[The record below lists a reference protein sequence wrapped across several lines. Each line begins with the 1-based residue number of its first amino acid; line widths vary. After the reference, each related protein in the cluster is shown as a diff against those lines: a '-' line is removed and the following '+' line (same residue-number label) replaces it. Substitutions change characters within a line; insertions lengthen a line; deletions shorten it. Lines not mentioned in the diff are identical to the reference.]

1 MFMLRRFLPAA
12 LLLLLVAA
20 PVGSATSAHQGPAD
34 SDIANRAKLLSY
46 VLRQQL
52 TQHHF
57 SHKAIDDEFSAATF
71 DLYLKQLDFQK
82 RFLLAS
88 DVAQL
93 KAYAGRIDEEFKRG
107 QVELPAVAGQLLDKR
122 IRQVKQVATELLQK
136 DFDFTISEEL
146 ESDPEKLDWART
158 EEELRER
165 WRKILKYQ
173 VMVRMLTLEEDT
185 GDNEN
190 QPAEPQKDKA
200 SDKPETQAE
209 ARKKIAKRFDHF
221 FDRLLKDTL
230 RDHYDRYFNA
240 ATRAFD
246 PHTTYFAPRQREDFE
261 IGMRG
266 SLEGIGATL
275 REEDGFIKVVR
286 VIPGSA
292 ASRQGELAAEDTI
305 LAVGQG
311 SEDPVDVTDTRLRD
325 AVELIR
331 GPKGTEV
338 RLTVKKADGK
348 TRIIPIIRDV
358 VEIEETFVKWTTI
371 PDPATGKLFGYI
383 RIPSFYRDFKGPFQG
398 GTGRNVTDDVEEA
411 LEKLSG
417 SHIDGLMLDLRNNGG
432 GALTDAVQI
441 SGLFIEKGPVVQV
454 KSSNGQVRVLDDRD
468 PDIAYDGPLVVLV
481 NRFSAS
487 ASEILA
493 AALQDYQRALIVGSD
508 HTYGKGTVQTILDL
522 DRAIPFRNM
531 EKYKPLGALKITTQ
545 KFYRVSGGST
555 QDKGVEA
562 DLVMPDR
569 MQHVKSGEKYMDYAL
584 PWDTVPPARFTP
596 WEGQRPALASLSEKS
611 SRRLQ
616 QSEDFQEIINDA
628 EKARERRDRT
638 SLTLNLAK
646 ARQERAETD
655 SAGDDE
661 GSFHDGIEEVDS
673 KQPLDEE
680 AKRKRWEEQV
690 RKDPYTREAVA
701 ILDDLIAGLTPTADA
716 DGHGATATTN

>member
-1 MFMLRRFLPAA
+1 MYLLRRSLVFS
-12 LLLLLVAA
+12 LLLLLLNPLTASLA
-20 PVGSATSAHQGPAD
+20 HARPATDDAD
-34 SDIANRAKLLSY
+34 VANRAKLLSY

-57 SHKAIDDEFSAATF
+57 SHKAIDDKFSEATF

-93 KAYAGRIDEEFKRG
+93 RAYADRIDDEFKLG
-107 QVELPAVAGQLLDKR
+107 QIELPAIAGQLLDKR
-122 IRQVKQVATELLQK
+122 IRQVRKIVAELLTRK
-136 DFDFTISEEL
+136 FDFSREEEL
-146 ESDPEKLDWART
+146 ESDPEKLAWVADSAA
-158 EEELRER
+158 LKER

-173 VMVRMLTLEEDT
+173 VMVRMLTLEENPESDKK
-185 GDNEN
+185 G
-190 QPAEPQKDKA
+190 AGKGKKDPSA
-200 SDKPETQAE
+200 KPETQAE

-230 RDHYDRYFNA
+230 RDHYDRFFNA

-246 PHTTYFAPRQREDFE
+246 PHTSYFAPKQKEDFE

-292 ASRQGELAAEDTI
+292 AARQGELAAEDTI
-305 LAVGQG
+305 LAVAQG
-311 SEDPVDVTDTRLRD
+311 DEEPVDVTDTRLRD

-348 TRIIPIIRDV
+348 TRVIPIVRDV

-371 PDPATGKLFGYI
+371 PDPKTGKLFGYI

-398 GTGRNVTDDVEEA
+398 GTGRNVTDDVEKA
-411 LEKLSG
+411 LQDLKKSR
-417 SHIDGLMLDLRNNGG
+417 IDGLLIDLRNNGG
-432 GALTDAVQI
+432 GALTDAVKI
-441 SGLFIEKGPVVQV
+441 SGLFIKSGPVVQV

-468 PDIAYDGPLVVLV
+468 PDVAYDGPMLVLV

-487 ASEILA
+487 ASEIFA
-493 AALQDYQRALIVGSD
+493 AALQDYHRALIVGSE

-562 DLVMPDR
+562 DLILPDR
-569 MQHVKSGEKYMDYAL
+569 MQYVKSGEKYMDYAL
-584 PWDTVPPARFTP
+584 PWDTVPAARYTP
-596 WEGQRPALASLSEKS
+596 WPRPKQSLKVLIENSRKRLEKNK
-611 SRRLQ
+611 
-616 QSEDFQEIINDA
+616 EFQEIVSDA
-628 EKARERRDRT
+628 EKVKERRNKTR
-638 SLTLNLAK
+638 LTLNIAK
-646 ARQERAETD
+646 ARKERAEMDD
-655 SAGDDE
+655 SNDDPNA
-661 GSFHDGIEEVDS
+661 FHDGLAMD
-673 KQPLDEE
+673 KDTDKPLDEA
-680 AKRKRWEEQV
+680 AKHKRWEEQV
-690 RKDPYTREAVA
+690 RKDPYTREGVA
-701 ILDDLIAGLTPTADA
+701 ILDDLLAGTLSVGKTGAETTTANTD
-716 DGHGATATTN
+716 